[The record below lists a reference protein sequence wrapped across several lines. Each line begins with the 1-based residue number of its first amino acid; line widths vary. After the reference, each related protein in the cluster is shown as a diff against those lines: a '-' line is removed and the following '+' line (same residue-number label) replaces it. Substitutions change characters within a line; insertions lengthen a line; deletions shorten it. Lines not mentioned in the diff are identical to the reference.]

1 MATTRYYYS
10 SAISE
15 FIGEEETSIVGKL
28 TGSSQHDINKKT
40 SSSWKEE
47 IKSLKEAL
55 KDYSGRGSIYLEY
68 NIPRMGRRVDAIV
81 LIDGIVFILE
91 YKTGR
96 QTFNQ
101 SARNQVWDYALD
113 LKNFHADSKDRIL
126 VPIVVVPCAL
136 NEDCQ
141 LTPKSSEDKVYEP
154 LFTNTHQLGTAIQNI
169 LDQATVQPSQSD
181 EAWANSG
188 YEPTPTIIEAAIA
201 LYEKNNVADI
211 TKSSGDIEKTS
222 KALNRIIDHCRK
234 EKRKAICFI
243 TGVPGAGKTLI
254 GLNTAF
260 NKDKGAVYLSGNY
273 PLVEVLQEAL
283 TRDYMERER
292 IINST
297 EEKQARIKKEDAKR
311 EVKAFIQMIHH
322 YRDQYL
328 EGVDITTKDIRPK
341 PGYFES
347 NTDKAYIPAEHVAI
361 FDEAQRAWTKEE
373 LQRFM
378 REKKNIQNFPYSEP
392 EYLISCMDRQPDWGV
407 VVCLVGNGQ
416 SINKGEAGLNE
427 WIETILRSYKNWD
440 VYISQPI
447 LDSVRLSDTQRRAI
461 QLQCNLQCKPHHHLQ
476 RKLQCNLSY
485 SLRNELQRCLTYKP
499 RRNLRNKLQHNLMYK
514 LKSNLRNVAQH
525 SLHESLHL
533 KISMRSFRSESVSIF
548 INQLLDLK
556 VEAAKST
563 LPKLSENNYPIV
575 LTRSLEGAKRWL
587 RSKKRGNERMGL
599 LASSKAERLKAI
611 SINVKYS
618 PNFVHWFL
626 ENSQD
631 IRSSDRLEDAL
642 TEFEVQGLEID
653 WACVAWDAD
662 LRINMNENAWE
673 HFQLRGGNK
682 WQNINKPANQEYQ
695 INAYRVLLTRA
706 RQGIVILIPEGDD
719 TDETRK
725 RDWYDRT
732 YNYLKGIG
740 IPEIICSTWSGI
752 L

>member
-15 FIGEEETSIVGKL
+15 FIREEEDSIIGKL
-28 TGSSQHDINKKT
+28 TRSSQHDINPKT
-40 SSSWKEE
+40 ANAWKEE
-47 IKSLKEAL
+47 ISSLREVLSKY
-55 KDYSGRGSIYLEY
+55 KNTDRGSIYLEY
-68 NIPRMGRRVDAIV
+68 NIPRMGHRVDTII

-91 YKTGR
+91 YKTGG

-126 VPIVVVPCAL
+126 VPIVVVPNSPDNHCSIEL
-136 NEDCQ
+136 R
-141 LTPKSSEDKVYEP
+141 SSTDKVYEP
-154 LFTNTHQLGTAIQNI
+154 LFTNTRQLGIVIQNI
-169 LDQATVQPSQSD
+169 LDQATVQPSQTD
-181 EAWANSG
+181 DAWANSG

-201 LYEKNNVADI
+201 LYEKHNVADI
-211 TKSSGDIEKTS
+211 TKSGGDIEKTS
-222 KALNRIIDHCRK
+222 KVLSQIIDHCRS
-234 EKRKAICFI
+234 ERRKAICFI

-254 GLNTAF
+254 GLNTAIEQSS
-260 NKDKGAVYLSGNY
+260 KEGKAVYLSGNF

-283 TRDYMERER
+283 TRDYIERKRFIES
-292 IINST
+292 N
-297 EEKQARIKKEDAKR
+297 EEKKTRTKKGDAKR
-311 EVKAFIQMIHH
+311 KVKAFIQMIHH

-328 EGVDITTKDIRPK
+328 EGVDITLEDIKRRP
-341 PGYFES
+341 GG
-347 NTDKAYIPAEHVAI
+347 TDEAYIPTEHVAI

-392 EYLISCMDRQPDWGV
+392 EYLISCMDRQRDWGV

-416 SINKGEAGLNE
+416 SINKGEAGLKE
-427 WIETILRSYKNWD
+427 WIESILRRYRSWD
-440 VYISQPI
+440 VYISQAI
-447 LDSVRLSDTQRRAI
+447 LESGELSQEQITDI
-461 QLQCNLQCKPHHHLQ
+461 QPQL
-476 RKLQCNLSY
+476 KL
-485 SLRNELQRCLTYKP
+485 RE
-499 RRNLRNKLQHNLMYK
+499 
-514 LKSNLRNVAQH
+514 
-525 SLHESLHL
+525 ELHL
-533 KISMRSFRSESVSIF
+533 EMSMRSFRSESVSLF

-556 VEAAKST
+556 VEKAKST
-563 LPKLSENNYPIV
+563 LSELIENKYPIV
-575 LTRSLEGAKRWL
+575 LTRSLERAKRWL
-587 RSKKRGNERMGL
+587 RSKKRGNERIGL

-631 IRSSDRLEDAL
+631 IRSSDTLEDAL

-662 LRINMNENAWE
+662 LRINMTGNAWK

-706 RQGIVILIPEGDD
+706 RQGIVVLIPEGDD
-719 TDETRK
+719 ADTTRK
-725 RDWYDRT
+725 REWYDRT

-740 IPEIICSTWSGI
+740 IPEIRDQDIESTD
-752 L
+752 LVF

>member
-10 SAISE
+10 SAISDFLVE
-15 FIGEEETSIVGKL
+15 PTSSIVGKL
-28 TGSSQHDINKKT
+28 TVAFQHDINKET
-40 SSSWKEE
+40 SSSWETE
-47 IKSLKEAL
+47 IESLKQAL
-55 KDYSGRGSIYLEY
+55 NGYSSRGSIYLEY

-81 LIDGIVFILE
+81 LIDGIIFILE
-91 YKTGR
+91 YKTGT

-113 LKNFHADSKDRIL
+113 LKNFHAGSKDRIL
-126 VPIVVVPCAL
+126 VPIVVVPLAPD
-136 NEDCQ
+136 EDCL
-141 LTPKSSEDKVYEP
+141 LTSKSSGDKVYEP
-154 LFTNTHQLGTAIQNI
+154 LFTNTIKLDKAIQEI
-169 LDQATVQPSQSD
+169 LSHATVPRFKND
-181 EAWANSG
+181 PAWANSG

-201 LYEKNNVADI
+201 LYEKHSVADI
-211 TKSSGDIEKTS
+211 TKSGGDIERAS
-222 KALNRIIDHCRK
+222 QALNRIIDHCRK

-254 GLNTAF
+254 GLNTAIRLF
-260 NKDKGAVYLSGNY
+260 NKGIGAVYLSGNY

-283 TRDYMERER
+283 TRDYIERKR

-378 REKKNIQNFPYSEP
+378 QKKKDIQNFPYSEP

-447 LDSVRLSDTQRRAI
+447 LDSVRLSETQRRAI

-485 SLRNELQRCLTYKP
+485 SLRNELQRCLTCKP

-533 KISMRSFRSESVSIF
+533 KMSMRSFRSESVSIF
-548 INQLLDLK
+548 INQLLELK
-556 VEAAKST
+556 VQEAQST
-563 LPKLSENNYPIV
+563 LKELYASNFPIV
-575 LTRSLEGAKRWL
+575 LTRSLETAKQWL
-587 RSKKRGNERMGL
+587 RSKNRGNERMGL

-611 SINVKYS
+611 SLNVKYS
-618 PNFVHWFL
+618 PDFRHWFL
-626 ENSQD
+626 EDNQD
-631 IRSSDRLEDAL
+631 IRSSNTLEDTL

-662 LRINMNENAWE
+662 LRINMAGNAWE

-682 WQNINKPANQEYQ
+682 WQNINKPINQEYH

-706 RQGIVILIPEGDD
+706 RQGIVILIPKGDD

-725 RDWYDRT
+725 SDWYDRT
-732 YNYLKGIG
+732 YNYLKRIG
-740 IPEIICSTWSGI
+740 IPEII
-752 L
+752 

>member
-15 FIGEEETSIVGKL
+15 FIEEEENSIVGKL
-28 TGSSQHDINKKT
+28 TGSSQHDINKET
-40 SSSWKEE
+40 SSSWRAE
-47 IKSLKEAL
+47 IESLKEAL
-55 KDYSGRGSIYLEY
+55 KDYSDRGSIYLEY
-68 NIPRMGRRVDAIV
+68 NIPRMGHRVDAIV

-113 LKNFHADSKDRIL
+113 LKNFHADSKDRTL

-136 NEDCQ
+136 DEDCH
-141 LTPKSSEDKVYEP
+141 LTPKSSGDKVYEP
-154 LFTNTHQLGTAIQNI
+154 LFSNTRQLGTAIQNI
-169 LDQATVQPSQSD
+169 LVLDQATVRHSQSD
-181 EAWANSG
+181 DVWANSG

-201 LYEKNNVADI
+201 LYEKHSVADI
-211 TKSSGDIEKTS
+211 TKSGGDIEKTS

-254 GLNTAF
+254 GLNTAIELF
-260 NKDKGAVYLSGNY
+260 NQGIGAVYLSGNY

-283 TRDYMERER
+283 TRDYIERKR
-292 IINST
+292 IITSN
-297 EEKQARIKKEDAKR
+297 EEKKTCPKKGDAKR

-328 EGVDITTKDIRPK
+328 EGVDITANDIRPK

-392 EYLISCMDRQPDWGV
+392 EYLISCMDRQRDWGV

-427 WIETILRSYKNWD
+427 WIASIQRRYKSWD
-440 VYISQPI
+440 VYISQTI
-447 LDSVRLSDTQRRAI
+447 LSKEQERDIAP
-461 QLQCNLQCKPHHHLQ
+461 QLKHQ
-476 RKLQCNLSY
+476 
-485 SLRNELQRCLTYKP
+485 E
-499 RRNLRNKLQHNLMYK
+499 
-514 LKSNLRNVAQH
+514 
-525 SLHESLHL
+525 ELHL
-533 KISMRSFRSESVSIF
+533 EMSMRSFRSESVSIF

-556 VEAAKST
+556 VEEARST
-563 LPKLSENNYPIV
+563 LNKLKKDNYPIV
-575 LTRSLEGAKRWL
+575 LTRSLERAKRWL

-626 ENSQD
+626 EDSQD
-631 IRSSDRLEDAL
+631 FRSSDTLEDAL

-662 LRINMNENAWE
+662 LRLSEDKRTWE
-673 HFQLRGGNK
+673 HFQLRGGDK
-682 WQNINKPANQEYQ
+682 WQNINKPVNQEYQ

-719 TDETRK
+719 TDTTRK
-725 RDWYDRT
+725 REWYDRT

-740 IPEIICSTWSGI
+740 IPEIQDQDI
-752 L
+752 

>member
-15 FIGEEETSIVGKL
+15 FIGEEENSIVGKL
-28 TGSSQHDINKKT
+28 TGSSQHDINKET
-40 SSSWKEE
+40 SSSWRAE
-47 IKSLKEAL
+47 IESLKEAL
-55 KDYSGRGSIYLEY
+55 KDYSDRGSIYLEY
-68 NIPRMGRRVDAIV
+68 NIPRMGHRVDAIV

-113 LKNFHADSKDRIL
+113 LKNFHADSKDRTL
-126 VPIVVVPCAL
+126 APIVVVPGAL
-136 NEDCQ
+136 DEDCH
-141 LTPKSSEDKVYEP
+141 LTPKSSGDKVYEP
-154 LFTNTHQLGTAIQNI
+154 LFTNTRQLGTAIQNI
-169 LDQATVQPSQSD
+169 LVLDQATVRHSQSD
-181 EAWANSG
+181 DIWANSG

-201 LYEKNNVADI
+201 LYEKHSVADI
-211 TKSSGDIEKTS
+211 TKSGGDIEKTS

-254 GLNTAF
+254 GLNTAIELF
-260 NKDKGAVYLSGNY
+260 NQGIGAVYLSGNY

-283 TRDYMERER
+283 ARDYIERKR
-292 IINST
+292 IITSN
-297 EEKQARIKKEDAKR
+297 EEKKTRPKKGDAKR

-328 EGVDITTKDIRPK
+328 EGVDITANDIRPK

-392 EYLISCMDRQPDWGV
+392 EYLISCMDRQRDWGV

-427 WIETILRSYKNWD
+427 WIASIQRRYKSWD
-440 VYISQPI
+440 VYISQTI
-447 LDSVRLSDTQRRAI
+447 LSKEQERDIAP
-461 QLQCNLQCKPHHHLQ
+461 QLKHQ
-476 RKLQCNLSY
+476 
-485 SLRNELQRCLTYKP
+485 E
-499 RRNLRNKLQHNLMYK
+499 
-514 LKSNLRNVAQH
+514 
-525 SLHESLHL
+525 ELHL
-533 KISMRSFRSESVSIF
+533 EMSMRSFRSESVSIF

-556 VEAAKST
+556 VEEARST
-563 LPKLSENNYPIV
+563 LNKLKKDNYPIV
-575 LTRSLEGAKRWL
+575 LTRSLERAKLWL

-626 ENSQD
+626 EDSQD
-631 IRSSDRLEDAL
+631 FRSSDTLEDAL

-662 LRINMNENAWE
+662 LRLSEDKRTWE
-673 HFQLRGGNK
+673 HFQLRGGDK
-682 WQNINKPANQEYQ
+682 WQNINKPVNQEYQ

-719 TDETRK
+719 TDTTRK
-725 RDWYDRT
+725 REWYDRT

-740 IPEIICSTWSGI
+740 IPEIQDQDI
-752 L
+752 

>member
-15 FIGEEETSIVGKL
+15 FIGEEEISIVGKL

-126 VPIVVVPCAL
+126 APIVVVPCAL

-154 LFTNTHQLGTAIQNI
+154 LFTNTRQLGTAIQNI

-201 LYEKNNVADI
+201 LYEKHSVADI
-211 TKSSGDIEKTS
+211 TKSGGDIEKAS
-222 KALNRIIDHCRK
+222 KALNRIIDHCQK

-254 GLNTAF
+254 GLNTAIKLF
-260 NKDKGAVYLSGNY
+260 NQGIGAVYLSGNY

-283 TRDYMERER
+283 TRDYIERKR
-292 IINST
+292 IIASN
-297 EEKQARIKKEDAKR
+297 EEKKTRPKKGDAKR

-328 EGVDITTKDIRPK
+328 EGVDITANDIRPK

-361 FDEAQRAWTKEE
+361 FDEAQRAWTKDE

-392 EYLISCMDRQPDWGV
+392 EYLISCMDRQRDWGV

-416 SINKGEAGLNE
+416 SINKGEAGLKE
-427 WIETILRSYKNWD
+427 WIESILRRYRSWD
-440 VYISQPI
+440 VYISETI
-447 LDSVRLSDTQRRAI
+447 LESEGLSDEQKRDI
-461 QLQCNLQCKPHHHLQ
+461 KPQLKDG
-476 RKLQCNLSY
+476 KD
-485 SLRNELQRCLTYKP
+485 
-499 RRNLRNKLQHNLMYK
+499 
-514 LKSNLRNVAQH
+514 
-525 SLHESLHL
+525 LHL
-533 KISMRSFRSESVSIF
+533 EMSMRSFRSESVSLF

-556 VEAAKST
+556 VDEARST
-563 LPKLSENNYPIV
+563 LYELRKNNY
-575 LTRSLEGAKRWL
+575 L
-587 RSKKRGNERMGL
+587 
-599 LASSKAERLKAI
+599 
-611 SINVKYS
+611 
-618 PNFVHWFL
+618 
-626 ENSQD
+626 
-631 IRSSDRLEDAL
+631 
-642 TEFEVQGLEID
+642 
-653 WACVAWDAD
+653 
-662 LRINMNENAWE
+662 
-673 HFQLRGGNK
+673 
-682 WQNINKPANQEYQ
+682 
-695 INAYRVLLTRA
+695 
-706 RQGIVILIPEGDD
+706 
-719 TDETRK
+719 
-725 RDWYDRT
+725 
-732 YNYLKGIG
+732 
-740 IPEIICSTWSGI
+740 
-752 L
+752 